1 MTARNTGE
9 REISVYL
16 CMRKDSVRGWSQKLW
31 MWILK
36 KLAVFGKDT
45 LREEKDR
52 VISVSLPQAPVG

>member
-1 MTARNTGE
+1 
-9 REISVYL
+9 
-16 CMRKDSVRGWSQKLW
+16 MRKDSVRGWSQKLW